1 MNITFYGAARN
12 VTGSKHLIETSS
24 GKKILLDCG
33 FFQNRGKDNDRLNRS
48 FSFDPQQIDL
58 MILSHAHIDHSGNIP
73 NLVKQGFN
81 KTIFTTQATIDLCE
95 VMLADSAYIQSGDI
109 EYINRR
115 RRRDGQKALEPIYE
129 IEDVEKAM
137 KLFAPVAVNKR
148 FQYDDEISFEFTDA
162 GHILGSVSVHVFITE
177 NGNTKQI
184 TFSGDV
190 GRFNDLI
197 LKAPAPFPQ
206 ADYILCESTYGN
218 RLHDQSTDARKKLL
232 QIVNQTCVE
241 QKGKLIIPA
250 FSLGRTQEIIYTLDR
265 FKTENKLPS
274 IPVFVDSP
282 LAIDATNIMR
292 KHSEFFNADLVN
304 YLHVDEDP
312 FGFSNLK
319 YVRKVEESKKIN
331 DLKGPCIIISASGM
345 IEAGRIKHHI
355 KNNINDSRNTILIVG
370 YFTQE
375 SIGGHLMRGD
385 KIIKIF
391 GNEYP
396 VKANVEVISSFSAHA
411 DYLELIKY
419 LSCQDTAAVKKLFL
433 VHGEYEVQQEFK
445 EKLKEVGFKNVE
457 IPEELQ
463 SFKL

>member
-370 YFTQE
+370 YCTPE

-445 EKLKEVGFKNVE
+445 EKLKEVGFKNVV

>member
-73 NLVKQGFN
+73 NLVKLGFN

-370 YFTQE
+370 YCTPE

-445 EKLKEVGFKNVE
+445 EKLKEVGFKNVV

>member
-370 YFTQE
+370 YCTPE

>member
-304 YLHVDEDP
+304 YLHVDDDP

-370 YFTQE
+370 YCTPE

>member
-48 FSFDPQQIDL
+48 FNFDPQQIDL

-109 EYINRR
+109 EYVNRR
-115 RRRDGQKALEPIYE
+115 RKRNGQSALEAIYE

-148 FQYDDEISFEFTDA
+148 FHFDDEIAFEFTDA

-177 NGNTKQI
+177 KGNTKQI

-197 LKAPAPFPQ
+197 LKAPAPFSQ

-218 RLHDQSTDARKKLL
+218 KLHDQSTDARQKLL
-232 QIVNQTCVE
+232 QIVNKTCVD

-304 YLHVDEDP
+304 YLHYDDDP

-331 DLKGPCIIISASGM
+331 DLKGPCIIKTS
-345 IEAGRIKHHI
+345 
-355 KNNINDSRNTILIVG
+355 
-370 YFTQE
+370 Y
-375 SIGGHLMRGD
+375 
-385 KIIKIF
+385 
-391 GNEYP
+391 
-396 VKANVEVISSFSAHA
+396 
-411 DYLELIKY
+411 
-419 LSCQDTAAVKKLFL
+419 
-433 VHGEYEVQQEFK
+433 
-445 EKLKEVGFKNVE
+445 
-457 IPEELQ
+457 
-463 SFKL
+463 

>member
-48 FSFDPQQIDL
+48 FNFDPQQIDL

-109 EYINRR
+109 EYVNRR
-115 RRRDGQKALEPIYE
+115 RKRNGQSALEAIYE

-148 FQYDDEISFEFTDA
+148 FHFDDEIAFEFTDA

-177 NGNTKQI
+177 KGNTKQI

-197 LKAPAPFPQ
+197 LKAPAPFSQ

-218 RLHDQSTDARKKLL
+218 KLHDQSTDARQKLL
-232 QIVNQTCVE
+232 QIVNKTCVD

-304 YLHVDEDP
+304 YLHYDDDP

-370 YFTQE
+370 YCTPE

-419 LSCQDTAAVKKLFL
+419 LSCQDASAVKKLFL
-433 VHGEYEVQQEFK
+433 VHGEYEVQKEFK
-445 EKLKEVGFKNVE
+445 EKLIEAGFKNVE

>member
-33 FFQNRGKDNDRLNRS
+33 FFQNRGKDNDRLNRN

-370 YFTQE
+370 YCTPE

>member
-370 YFTQE
+370 YCTPE

-433 VHGEYEVQQEFK
+433 VHGEYEVQQ
-445 EKLKEVGFKNVE
+445 
-457 IPEELQ
+457 
-463 SFKL
+463 

>member
-73 NLVKQGFN
+73 NLVKLGFN

-370 YFTQE
+370 YCTPE

>member
-148 FQYDDEISFEFTDA
+148 FQYDDEISFEFTDT

-370 YFTQE
+370 YCTPE

>member
-33 FFQNRGKDNDRLNRS
+33 FFQNRGKDNDTLNRN
-48 FSFDPQQIDL
+48 FNFDPQQIDL

-109 EYINRR
+109 EYVNRR
-115 RRRDGQKALEPIYE
+115 RKRNNQSALEPIYE

-148 FQYDDEISFEFTDA
+148 FHYDDEIAFEFTDA
-162 GHILGSVSVHVFITE
+162 GHILGSVSVHVYITE
-177 NGNTKQI
+177 KGNTKQI

-197 LKAPAPFPQ
+197 LKAPAPFSQ

-218 RLHDQSTDARKKLL
+218 KLHDQSTDARQKLL
-232 QIVNQTCVE
+232 QIVNKTCVD

-304 YLHVDEDP
+304 YLHYDDDP

-370 YFTQE
+370 YCTPE

-385 KIIKIF
+385 KMIKIF

-419 LSCQDTAAVKKLFL
+419 LSCQDASAVKKLFL
-433 VHGEYEVQQEFK
+433 VHGEYEVQKEFK
-445 EKLKEVGFKNVE
+445 EKLIEASFKNVE

>member
-115 RRRDGQKALEPIYE
+115 RRRDRQKALEPIYE

-370 YFTQE
+370 YCTPE

>member
-148 FQYDDEISFEFTDA
+148 FQYDDEISFEFTDT

-304 YLHVDEDP
+304 YLHVDDDP

-370 YFTQE
+370 YCTQE

>member
-48 FSFDPQQIDL
+48 FNFDPQQIDL

-109 EYINRR
+109 EYVNRR
-115 RRRDGQKALEPIYE
+115 RKRNGQSALEAIYE

-148 FQYDDEISFEFTDA
+148 FHFDDEIAFEFTDA

-177 NGNTKQI
+177 KGNTKQI

-197 LKAPAPFPQ
+197 LKAPAPFSQ

-218 RLHDQSTDARKKLL
+218 KLHDQSTDARQKLL
-232 QIVNQTCVE
+232 QIVNKTCVD

-304 YLHVDEDP
+304 YLHYDDDP

-370 YFTQE
+370 YCTHE

-419 LSCQDTAAVKKLFL
+419 LSCQDASAVKKLFL
-433 VHGEYEVQQEFK
+433 VHGEYEVQKEFK
-445 EKLKEVGFKNVE
+445 EKLIEAGFKNVE

>member
-370 YFTQE
+370 YCTQE

>member
-48 FSFDPQQIDL
+48 FNFDPQQIDL

-109 EYINRR
+109 EYVNRR
-115 RRRDGQKALEPIYE
+115 RKRNGQSALEAIYE

-148 FQYDDEISFEFTDA
+148 FHFDDEIAFEFTDA

-177 NGNTKQI
+177 KGNTKQI

-197 LKAPAPFPQ
+197 LKAPAPFSQ

-218 RLHDQSTDARKKLL
+218 KLHDQSTDARQKLL
-232 QIVNQTCVE
+232 QIVNKTCVD

-304 YLHVDEDP
+304 YLHYDDDP

-370 YFTQE
+370 YCTPE

-419 LSCQDTAAVKKLFL
+419 LSCQDASAVKKLFL
-433 VHGEYEVQQEFK
+433 VHGEYEVQKEFK
-445 EKLKEVGFKNVE
+445 EKLIEVGFKNVE

>member
-12 VTGSKHLIETSS
+12 VTGSKPLIETSS

-48 FSFDPQQIDL
+48 FNFDPQQIDL

-109 EYINRR
+109 EYVNRR
-115 RRRDGQKALEPIYE
+115 RKRNGQSALEAIYE

-148 FQYDDEISFEFTDA
+148 FHFDDEIAFEFTDA

-177 NGNTKQI
+177 KGNTKQI

-197 LKAPAPFPQ
+197 LKAPAPFSQ

-218 RLHDQSTDARKKLL
+218 KLHDQSTDARQKLL
-232 QIVNQTCVE
+232 QIVNKTCVD

-304 YLHVDEDP
+304 YLHYDDDP

-370 YFTQE
+370 YCTPE

-419 LSCQDTAAVKKLFL
+419 LSCQDASAVKKLFL
-433 VHGEYEVQQEFK
+433 VHGEYEVQKEFK
-445 EKLKEVGFKNVE
+445 EKLIEAGFKNVE

>member
-33 FFQNRGKDNDRLNRS
+33 FFQNRGKDNDTLNRN
-48 FSFDPQQIDL
+48 FNFDPQQIDL

-109 EYINRR
+109 EYVNRR
-115 RRRDGQKALEPIYE
+115 RKRNNQSALEPIYE

-148 FQYDDEISFEFTDA
+148 FHYDDEIAFEFTDA
-162 GHILGSVSVHVFITE
+162 GHILGSVSVHVYITE
-177 NGNTKQI
+177 KGNTKQI

-197 LKAPAPFPQ
+197 LKAPAPFSQ

-218 RLHDQSTDARKKLL
+218 KLHDQSTDARQKLL
-232 QIVNQTCVE
+232 QIVNKTCVD

-304 YLHVDEDP
+304 YLHYDDDP

-370 YFTQE
+370 YCTPE

-385 KIIKIF
+385 KMIKIF

-419 LSCQDTAAVKKLFL
+419 LSCQDASAVKKLFL
-433 VHGEYEVQQEFK
+433 VHGEYEVQKEFK
-445 EKLKEVGFKNVE
+445 EKLIEVGFRNIE

>member
-33 FFQNRGKDNDRLNRS
+33 FFQNRGKDNDTLNRN
-48 FSFDPQQIDL
+48 FNFDPQQIDL

-109 EYINRR
+109 EYVNRR
-115 RRRDGQKALEPIYE
+115 RKRNGQSALEPIYE

-148 FQYDDEISFEFTDA
+148 FHYDDEIAFEFTDA
-162 GHILGSVSVHVFITE
+162 GHILGSVSVHVYITE
-177 NGNTKQI
+177 KGNTKQI

-197 LKAPAPFPQ
+197 LKAPAPFSQ

-218 RLHDQSTDARKKLL
+218 KLHDQSTDARQKLL
-232 QIVNQTCVE
+232 QIVNKTCVD

-304 YLHVDEDP
+304 YLHYDDDP

-370 YFTQE
+370 YCTPE

-419 LSCQDTAAVKKLFL
+419 LSCQDASAVKKLFL
-433 VHGEYEVQQEFK
+433 VHGEYEVQKEFK
-445 EKLKEVGFKNVE
+445 EKLIEVGFRNIE

>member
-304 YLHVDEDP
+304 YLHVDDDP

-370 YFTQE
+370 YCTQE

>member
-12 VTGSKHLIETSS
+12 VTGSKHLIETAS

-370 YFTQE
+370 YCTPE

>member
-148 FQYDDEISFEFTDA
+148 FQYDDEISFEFTDT

-370 YFTQE
+370 YCTQE

>member
-81 KTIFTTQATIDLCE
+81 KTIFTTQATIELCE

-304 YLHVDEDP
+304 YLHVDDDP

-370 YFTQE
+370 YCTQE

>member
-12 VTGSKHLIETSS
+12 VTGSKHLIETES

-33 FFQNRGKDNDRLNRS
+33 FFQNRGKDNDRLNRN

-115 RRRDGQKALEPIYE
+115 RKRDGQKALEPIYE

-148 FQYDDEISFEFTDA
+148 FHYDDEISFEFTDA
-162 GHILGSVSVHVFITE
+162 GHILGSVSVHLFITE
-177 NGNTKQI
+177 KGNTKQI

-197 LKAPAPFPQ
+197 LKAPASFSQ

-218 RLHDQSTDARKKLL
+218 RLHDQSTDARQKLL
-232 QIVNQTCVE
+232 QIVNKTCVE
-241 QKGKLIIPA
+241 KKGKLIIPA

-292 KHSEFFNADLVN
+292 KHSEFFNSDLVN
-304 YLHVDEDP
+304 YLHVDDDP

-355 KNNINDSRNTILIVG
+355 KNNINDSRSTILIVG
-370 YFTQE
+370 YCTPE

-385 KIIKIF
+385 KTIKIF
-391 GNEYP
+391 GNEYL
-396 VKANVEVISSFSAHA
+396 VKASVEVISSFSAHA

-419 LSCQDTAAVKKLFL
+419 LSCQDTSAVKKLFL
-433 VHGEYEVQQEFK
+433 VHGEYEVQKEFK
-445 EKLKEVGFKNVE
+445 EKLNEVGFKNVE

>member
-218 RLHDQSTDARKKLL
+218 RLHDQSTDARQKLL

-304 YLHVDEDP
+304 YLHVDDDP

-370 YFTQE
+370 YCTPE

>member
-12 VTGSKHLIETSS
+12 VTGSKHLIETAS

-48 FSFDPQQIDL
+48 FNFDPQQIDL

-109 EYINRR
+109 EYVNRR
-115 RRRDGQKALEPIYE
+115 RKRNGQSTLEAIYE

-137 KLFAPVAVNKR
+137 KLFAPVSVNKR
-148 FQYDDEISFEFTDA
+148 FHYDDEIAFEFTDA
-162 GHILGSVSVHVFITE
+162 GHILGSVSVHVYITE
-177 NGNTKQI
+177 KGNTKQI

-197 LKAPAPFPQ
+197 LKAPAPFSQ

-218 RLHDQSTDARKKLL
+218 KLHDQSTDARQKLL
-232 QIVNQTCVE
+232 QIVNKTCVD

-304 YLHVDEDP
+304 YLHYDDDP

-370 YFTQE
+370 YCTPE

-419 LSCQDTAAVKKLFL
+419 LSCQDISAVKKLFL
-433 VHGEYEVQQEFK
+433 VHGEYEVQKEFK
-445 EKLKEVGFKNVE
+445 DKLIEAGFKNVE

>member
-12 VTGSKHLIETSS
+12 VTGSKHLIETES

-33 FFQNRGKDNDRLNRS
+33 FFQNRGKDNDRLNRN

-115 RRRDGQKALEPIYE
+115 RKRDGQKALEPIYE

-148 FQYDDEISFEFTDA
+148 FHYDDEISFEFTDA
-162 GHILGSVSVHVFITE
+162 GHILGSVSVHLFITE
-177 NGNTKQI
+177 KGNTKQI

-197 LKAPAPFPQ
+197 LKAPASFSQ

-218 RLHDQSTDARKKLL
+218 RLHDQSTDARQKLL
-232 QIVNQTCVE
+232 QIVNKTCVE
-241 QKGKLIIPA
+241 KKGKLIIPA

-292 KHSEFFNADLVN
+292 KHSEFFNSDLVN
-304 YLHVDEDP
+304 YLHVDDDP

-319 YVRKVEESKKIN
+319 YVQKVEESKKIN

-355 KNNINDSRNTILIVG
+355 KNNINDSRSTILIVG
-370 YFTQE
+370 YCTPE

-385 KIIKIF
+385 KTIKIF
-391 GNEYP
+391 GNEYL
-396 VKANVEVISSFSAHA
+396 VKASVEVISSFSAHA

-419 LSCQDTAAVKKLFL
+419 LSCQDTSAVKKLFL
-433 VHGEYEVQQEFK
+433 LHGEYEVQKEFK
-445 EKLKEVGFKNVE
+445 EKLNEVGFKNVE

>member
-73 NLVKQGFN
+73 NLVKQGFD

-370 YFTQE
+370 YCTPE

-445 EKLKEVGFKNVE
+445 EKLKEVGFKNVV

>member
-345 IEAGRIKHHI
+345 IEAGRIKH
-355 KNNINDSRNTILIVG
+355 
-370 YFTQE
+370 
-375 SIGGHLMRGD
+375 
-385 KIIKIF
+385 
-391 GNEYP
+391 
-396 VKANVEVISSFSAHA
+396 
-411 DYLELIKY
+411 
-419 LSCQDTAAVKKLFL
+419 
-433 VHGEYEVQQEFK
+433 
-445 EKLKEVGFKNVE
+445 
-457 IPEELQ
+457 
-463 SFKL
+463 